1 LISLRTIITHLKC
14 CREVKL
20 PEQSQSRTLKL
31 SVIIVN
37 YNVRYFLEQCLHSV
51 RNASAGLDVEVFVVD
66 NASVDG
72 SVKMVREKFPD
83 VNLIASNENLG
94 FAKANNLAMQKAT
107 GDYILLLNPDTV
119 IESDT
124 FSKCLAFMDEHPDAG
139 GLGVKMVDG
148 KGKFLPESK
157 RGLPT
162 PEVAFYKI
170 FGLSRL
176 FPHSAK
182 FSRYHLGHLDRD
194 QVHSVEVLSGA
205 FMLMR
210 RTALEKTGFLDEQFF
225 MYGEDID
232 LSYRITQAGYKNYYY
247 PGTRIIHYKGESTKK
262 GSLNY
267 VFVFYNAMIIFAKK
281 HFSKNNARTFSFLIK
296 LAIYFRASL
305 SLGHRILR
313 KGMLPIADALL
324 SLAGILVL
332 AHYWESHVIY
342 PEGGHY
348 PFQFYEFILPGYLLI
363 WLISVYFSG
372 GYDQPIRPWK
382 SVQGMLTGT
391 VIILVIY
398 ALLPT
403 DLRFSRTLTI
413 LGAVWGTLSMIGIR
427 MLLHYAGFADYRF
440 NAGRSKR
447 FLIVG
452 EEEEC
457 HRVADLLKKS
467 LSQTGFIGLVKS
479 GSGAVDRNGFIG
491 GMSQLKEIISIYSID
506 EVIFCARDVQAEDI
520 IDQMSE
526 LRSSKVDYK
535 IAPPESLSIIGSNS
549 INTAGDLY
557 VIDINSIN
565 KVDNRRNKRVFDLFI
580 SLLLL
585 VSYPL
590 SVWFV
595 KQPAGFLRNIFLVI
609 FGRKSIS
616 GYHPVIGHDHKLP
629 GLREG
634 VLYPTDALTNSDLD
648 DPTITRLNIL
658 YARDYRI
665 STEFRLLFRG
675 FRHLGRK

>member
-1 LISLRTIITHLKC
+1 MAF
-14 CREVKL
+14 
-20 PEQSQSRTLKL
+20 KL

-51 RNASAGLDVEVFVVD
+51 RKAISGTSVEVFVVD

-72 SVKMVREKFPD
+72 SVKMIREKFPEIH
-83 VNLIASNENLG
+83 LIASNENMG
-94 FAKANNLAMQKAT
+94 FARANNLAMQQAN
-107 GDYILLLNPDTV
+107 GEYILLLNPDTV

-124 FSKCLAFMDEHPDAG
+124 FSKILAFMDEHPDAG

-194 QVHSVEVLSGA
+194 KVHVVDVLSGA

-210 RTALEKTGFLDEQFF
+210 RTALEKTGYLDEQFF

-281 HFSKNNARTFSFLIK
+281 HFSKNNARVLSTLIK
-296 LAIYFRASL
+296 FAIYFRASL

-313 KGMLPIADALL
+313 KGILPITDALL
-324 SLAGILVL
+324 SLAGIFIL
-332 AHYWESHVIY
+332 ARYWESHVIY
-342 PEGGHY
+342 PDGGHY
-348 PFQFYEFILPGYLLI
+348 PFEFYEFILPGYLLV
-363 WLISVYFSG
+363 WLLSVYFSG
-372 GYDQPIRPWK
+372 GYDQPIKPWK
-382 SVQGMLTGT
+382 SVQGMTTGT

-403 DLRFSRTLTI
+403 ELRFSRTLTI
-413 LGAVWGTLSMIGIR
+413 LGAVWGTLSMVGIR
-427 MLLHYAGFADYRF
+427 IILHYAGFADYRF
-440 NAGRSKR
+440 SSGRSKR

-452 EEEEC
+452 EEEES

-467 LSQTGFIGLVKS
+467 LSHTGFVGIVKS
-479 GSGAVDRNGFIG
+479 GSGPVDRNGFIG
-491 GMSQLKEIISIYSID
+491 GISQLKDIISIYSID
-506 EVIFCARDVQAEDI
+506 EVIFCARDVPAEDI

-565 KVDNRRNKRVFDLFI
+565 KVVNRRNKRVYDLFMSLI
-580 SLLLL
+580 LLL
-585 VSYPL
+585 SYPVTL
-590 SVWFV
+590 WFV
-595 KQPAGFLRNIFLVI
+595 QQPASYLKNMLLVF
-609 FGRKSIS
+609 FGRKSFS
-616 GYHPVIGHDHKLP
+616 GYHPVVGHDHKLP

-634 VLYPTDALTNSDLD
+634 ILYPTDALSNSDLD
-648 DPTITRLNIL
+648 EQTIARLNIL
-658 YARDYRI
+658 FARDYRI

-675 FRHLGRK
+675 FRSLGRK